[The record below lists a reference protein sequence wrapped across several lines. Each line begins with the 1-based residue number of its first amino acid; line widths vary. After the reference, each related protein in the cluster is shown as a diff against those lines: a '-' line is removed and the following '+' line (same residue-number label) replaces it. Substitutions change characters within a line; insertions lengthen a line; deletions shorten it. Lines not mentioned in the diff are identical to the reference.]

1 MDATTLFRELKG
13 DLSLRRFAGVIGIGK
28 STLGLILSGQR
39 EPSRKV
45 LRKVADAFPEKKDEI
60 TRVFFDGNGHNNGH
74 ADAIQDGTA

>member
-13 DLSLRRFAGVIGIGK
+13 ELSLRRFASIVGIGK
-28 STLGLILSGQR
+28 STLGLILAGQR

-60 TRVFFDGNGHNNGH
+60 TRVFFDGNGHKNGH
-74 ADAIQDGTA
+74 ADAIQDSTA